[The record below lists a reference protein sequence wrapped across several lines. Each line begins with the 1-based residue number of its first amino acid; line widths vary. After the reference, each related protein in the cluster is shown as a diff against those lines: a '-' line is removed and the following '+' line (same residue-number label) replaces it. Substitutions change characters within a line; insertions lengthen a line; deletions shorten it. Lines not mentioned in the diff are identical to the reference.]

1 MVASEKTQIDGVEYP
16 SRRAAAKAIGI
27 DESTLRR
34 QLARS
39 VDRKAVGNPPSVTV
53 PPQGF
58 VVKRNSVSYDKD
70 GVLSG
75 QHITTVA
82 GPGEIYTIP
91 DGLLL
96 KGESAYTDAEGRLI
110 GKWSI
115 ARAGAIGS
123 GLIESLQKAFER
135 FEGTAPLVAPPTHT
149 IENLHTV
156 YPLADLHLGMRS
168 WGKET
173 GDDYDVEIAVNRA
186 RAAYR
191 SLIGSVPAS
200 RTATL
205 LNLGDYLHANDS
217 KNVTPGSGH
226 LLDMDGR
233 HPSVIDAGADLTLE
247 LIDLLLQKHD
257 QVEIVFLPGN
267 HDPDVAPAMRTAM
280 RLFYKKHT
288 RVSVYNSP
296 AITWYL
302 RFGKNLLGATH
313 GHTIKQSAMPG
324 MMACDRAEDW
334 GVTKYRLMFSGH
346 IHHERA
352 IEHAGVRVESFQTL
366 ASRDAYAA
374 NGGWRSGHSVQ
385 AITFDHDLGEI
396 ARTRV
401 NVLAQSH
408 KAI

>member
-1 MVASEKTQIDGVEYP
+1 MATVAEYP
-16 SRRAAAKAIGI
+16 SVRAAARALGI
-27 DESTLRR
+27 PPSTLRDH
-34 QLARS
+34 LARS
-39 VDRKAVGNPPSVTV
+39 VDREVIGVPPMVMV

-70 GVLSG
+70 GKLSG
-75 QHITTVA
+75 QHITTAA
-82 GPGEIYTIP
+82 GPGETFTPIP
-91 DGLLL
+91 GHMI
-96 KGESAYTDAEGRLI
+96 KGESAYTNAEGKLL
-110 GKWSI
+110 GKWTKT
-115 ARAGAIGS
+115 REGAIGS
-123 GLIESLQKAFER
+123 GLVESLQAAFER
-135 FEGTAPLVAPPTHT
+135 FSGASPLVAAPAHTLAKLHT
-149 IENLHTV
+149 I

-191 SLIGSVPAS
+191 TLIANAPAS

-205 LNLGDYLHANDS
+205 LNLGDFLHANDS

-233 HPSVIDAGADLTLE
+233 HPSVLDAGADLTLE
-247 LIDLLLQKHD
+247 LIDLLLKKHQK
-257 QVEIVFLPGN
+257 VEIVFLPGN
-267 HDPDVAPAMRTAM
+267 HDPDVAPAMRMAM
-280 RLFYKKHT
+280 RLYFKNNK
-288 RVSVYNSP
+288 RVTVYNSP
-296 AITWYL
+296 GIAWYH
-302 RFGKNLLGATH
+302 RFGKNLIGGTH

-324 MMACDRAEDW
+324 MMACDRAADW
-334 GVTKYRLMFSGH
+334 GVTDYRLMFSAH

-352 IEHAGVRVESFQTL
+352 LEHAGVRVESFQTL

-385 AITFDHDLGEI
+385 AITLHFDGGEI
-396 ARTRV
+396 SRSRV